1 MEFIIGAVSAVG
13 AGCFTNPL
21 EVVKTRIQLQGE
33 LKKKGNYVVHYKNFL
48 HAFYIIGKTEGI
60 FAIQKGLAPALAHQ
74 VVLNGVRLGG
84 YQMAEERGWNL
95 NREGQLSMLNTVGI
109 GAVMGAAG
117 ALIGS
122 PLYLVKTRLQSQAGE
137 SIAVGHQH
145 KVEGTVSALKTA
157 YREGGLGGLWRGA
170 GGSLPR
176 MMVGSASQLTSFYV
190 VKEYLANNKVKY
202 LILFGKKWA
211 IDVRICEK
219 RVCSRSVSVSMRL
232 TCLFGNSQRLT
243 LLSLLGRC
251 LPNLFTSCL
260 HSCSWNK
267 PKINHLLRDG
277 NCLFSAQHYVIPF
290 GLLNTFIASM
300 VGGVVVAF
308 AMGPLDVISTRLY
321 NQGVDQKGRGL
332 LYDGYIDCVKKMW
345 KTEGLAGFYK
355 GIVPCYVRIGPHTV
369 LCFVFWD
376 QLKQLQRK
384 LTGQPP
390 DLPAASVR

>member
-33 LKKKGNYVVHYKNFL
+33 LKKKGHYVVHYKNFL

-95 NREGQLSMLNTVGI
+95 NREGQLSMLNTV
-109 GAVMGAAG
+109 
-117 ALIGS
+117 
-122 PLYLVKTRLQSQAGE
+122 KTRLQSQAGE

-145 KVEGTVSALKTA
+145 KVEGTVSALRTA

-190 VKEYLANNKVKY
+190 VKEYLANNK
-202 LILFGKKWA
+202 
-211 IDVRICEK
+211 
-219 RVCSRSVSVSMRL
+219 
-232 TCLFGNSQRLT
+232 
-243 LLSLLGRC
+243 
-251 LPNLFTSCL
+251 
-260 HSCSWNK
+260 
-267 PKINHLLRDG
+267 
-277 NCLFSAQHYVIPF
+277 HYVIPF

-390 DLPAASVR
+390 DIPAASV